1 MHKNRVCELRLN
13 ATTHHGHEAPEG
25 RHHPTVPIGAAV
37 DLRHEEAEKG
47 GKGGEG
53 SRMGVSEREQCPF
66 SLIAIFIVETEEDGD
81 NGGDTPAKP
90 EEIQGGGADDN
101 HVIVVVI
108 PPTRG
113 GHDALDDVEHADVG
127 SVEGNEL
134 WNIHPDGE
142 ESKREL
148 SKDNFFPL
156 LHIQFDHQI

>member
-1 MHKNRVCELRLN
+1 VPLLLDCYFYCGDR
-13 ATTHHGHEAPEG
+13 G
-25 RHHPTVPIGAAV
+25 RRGQRR
-37 DLRHEEAEKG
+37 RH
-47 GKGGEG
+47 
-53 SRMGVSEREQCPF
+53 
-66 SLIAIFIVETEEDGD
+66 
-81 NGGDTPAKP
+81 PAKP

-127 SVEGNEL
+127 GVEGDEL

-148 SKDNFFPL
+148 SKDNFFPS